1 MGDSFLLRY
10 GSLAFLVAQD
20 TALVLLMRSSRDGH
34 ADRPMYLASSAVCCM
49 EVLKLSVCA
58 LMLLRNSNYNVPAWR
73 RVVRNEVLEPW
84 GMAKLAVP
92 AVLYLLQNNL
102 LYFALS
108 HLRATPY
115 KVTYNLKILTGAF
128 FSTAMLGQRLGPRKW
143 AALVALMA
151 GVSVVQLTKHE
162 QASPATAAAVGHAA
176 AKGSVEDVAAAVA
189 GAAELDS
196 GEQVMGFVAVFAAA
210 VTSGFCGVYQ
220 QRILQRGGTNIWV
233 RNAQMGASSVPF
245 AVVSVLVKDLSAVTR
260 DGFFQG
266 YCPLVWGVILLQAFG
281 GLNVAFILKH
291 ADNILKGFAAAFST
305 VASCLMEVMFYG
317 FKPTGSFLLGALLI
331 NTAAYIYNTSPGK
344 SKKKAA
350 AAAAAAAPDTKSGA
364 APPSA
369 GKLPV

>member
-1 MGDSFLLRY
+1 
-10 GSLAFLVAQD
+10 
-20 TALVLLMRSSRDGH
+20 
-34 ADRPMYLASSAVCCM
+34 M
-49 EVLKLSVCA
+49 EVLKLSVCG
-58 LMLLRNSNYNVPAWR
+58 LMLLRNCQYNAQAWR
-73 RVVRNEVLEPW
+73 RTVRIEVLEPW

-128 FSTAMLGQRLGPRKW
+128 FSTAMLGQRLGVRKW
-143 AALVALMA
+143 SALVALMA

-162 QASPATAAAVGHAA
+162 QVVSEAAASEAA
-176 AKGSVEDVAAAVA
+176 ASEAP
-189 GAAELDS
+189 ELAS
-196 GEQVMGFVAVFAAA
+196 SEQFMGFMAVFAAA

-245 AVVSVLVKDLSAVTR
+245 AVMSVLVKDLDAVTR

-305 VASCLMEVMFYG
+305 VVSCLLEVVFYG
-317 FKPTGSFLLGALLI
+317 FKPTGSFLVGALLI
-331 NTAAYIYNTSPGK
+331 NVAAYVYN
-344 SKKKAA
+344 
-350 AAAAAAAPDTKSGA
+350 
-364 APPSA
+364 APPSKGSKDRGVLQRILFGKPRLKQDEDENNPSDKPA
-369 GKLPV
+369 KKQGGEGSGGGNSSAPRGDATASAKAITSGTPSKLPV